1 MAKSLKRCL
10 TAAIIME
17 MKIKTT
23 MRYLFIFIRMAIN
36 KQKIKNKNAYMN
48 VEKLEPHSHLVG
60 M

>member
-17 MKIKTT
+17 MKIKTI

>member
-36 KQKIKNKNAYMN
+36 KRKIKNKNAYMN